1 MAIKKKAKG
10 NLNVSLSE
18 LSQEINLKDYIGRK
32 PTAKEKQLFAELA
45 VDTIINRTLDTND
58 INGKKFKK
66 YSKEYAELKGV
77 TRSSVDLFLEGDM
90 LENIGRRSSKEKAG
104 SVFIQMKKGLQTKKA
119 FNHMTTKSDM
129 NPLPQRE
136 FFGLTDM
143 EAKKIAKE
151 IKEDETTNIQRVAS
165 AVTATTQTRATQ
177 TGTTTLAELR
187 AALDLL
193 DIEQVE

>member
-32 PTAKEKQLFAELA
+32 PTAKEKQLFAELV

-58 INGKKFKK
+58 INGANFTQ
-66 YSKEYAELKGV
+66 YSPEYAEKKGV
-77 TRSSVDLFLEGDM
+77 TVDSVDMFLKGDM
-90 LENIGRRSSKEKAG
+90 LESIGRRSSKEKVG
-104 SVFIQMKKGLQTKKA
+104 SVFIQMKKGTQTKKA
-119 FNHMTTKSDM
+119 HNHMTKQSKK

-136 FFGLTDM
+136 FFGVTDM

-151 IKEDETTNIQRVAS
+151 IKQEKEIKIKKKAETTES
-165 AVTATTQTRATQ
+165 T
-177 TGTTTLAELR
+177 TTTLAELR

-193 DIEQVE
+193 DIEQIE

>member
-10 NLNVSLSE
+10 NFTVSLSE

-32 PTAKEKQLFAELA
+32 PTAKEKKLFADLA
-45 VDTIINRTLDTND
+45 VDTMINRTLDTND

-119 FNHMTTKSDM
+119 YNHNFGDT
-129 NPLPQRE
+129 LPQRE
-136 FFGLTDM
+136 FFGVTDM

-151 IKEDETTNIQRVAS
+151 IKQEKEIKIKNKAEVTTS
-165 AVTATTQTRATQ
+165 A
-177 TGTTTLAELR
+177 TTTLAEIR

-193 DIEQVE
+193 DIEQIE